1 MAPTTPPRMDF
12 RTAVFTACALATCAC
27 GSLAVFGALIPGRA
41 REYVA
46 VLTSVACYASMIAF
60 AYRIAYTMKTRAPRD
75 VATMK
80 TMMVEITQTNGF
92 QMIVY
97 CAIGVLG
104 MKRRRGANAPALAPL
119 ILLSFYQLAATA
131 HKFLERDG
139 RGYWSKLG
147 FSRVFAT
154 AQANMELALAM
165 CATMEISLLTPML
178 LDLLSKEHRSVSRV
192 LAYVQFL
199 RTRYHCQDN
208 TIYRIKFTAHN
219 TAYYHREVWSTMD
232 EKLFQ
237 KLPAAA
243 RRRLQFI
250 ATWFTTPR

>member
-1 MAPTTPPRMDF
+1 MAPTAPRMDF
-12 RTAVFTACALATCAC
+12 RTAVFTACTLATCAF
-27 GSLAVFGALIPGRA
+27 GTFAIFGALVPGRA

-46 VLTSVACYASMIAF
+46 HATAATCYASMGAF
-60 AYRIAYTMKTRAPRD
+60 AYRIVYTIKSAPPRDAQTMK
-75 VATMK
+75 K
-80 TMMVEITQTNGF
+80 TFVDITQTNGF

-104 MKRRRGANAPALAPL
+104 MKRRRGANAPALVPL

-147 FSRVFAT
+147 LSRAFAT
-154 AQANMELALAM
+154 AQANMELALAT
-165 CATMEISLLTPML
+165 CATMEISLLTPMI
-178 LDLLSKEHRSVSRV
+178 LDLFSKQHRSFSRV
-192 LAYVQFL
+192 FAYVQFL

-237 KLPAAA
+237 KLPVAA
-243 RRRLQFI
+243 RSRLQFI